1 MIRVLHVID
10 HLDLGG
16 AQTALLDMLRHRDQS
31 AFDVEVAVMH
41 GRGPFAEALEANGI
55 TVHSLARQKWPPA
68 YVAKF
73 SRLLRN
79 ADFQIVHFHLQGAN
93 WIAKPLAALVG
104 QRIRIAHDHTS
115 GDLRFR
121 GASSLIPDAFSHLFS
136 SRIIAVSKGVRDFLV
151 RWESVPSHLIELVPN
166 AVDEEIFRPC
176 TEEEKREARNNLRL
190 PQDVFV
196 SGCIGRLAREKNF
209 ILLPGLAALHPDIMF
224 VIAGSGTEGDRIAA
238 RASELRVESRVRLIG
253 TILDRPSFYRAL
265 DAFLLPSLYEGLP
278 MAVLEAMASGVPI
291 LASRLEGISSVLEE
305 QKEGLL
311 ALPGNLADFSE
322 QLKRLKESPDLRA
335 CLSNAAR
342 AKALSQ
348 FAASATARRIETIY
362 RRELSIANAK
372 AAAKN
377 SAR

>member
-1 MIRVLHVID
+1 
-10 HLDLGG
+10 
-16 AQTALLDMLRHRDQS
+16 
-31 AFDVEVAVMH
+31 
-41 GRGPFAEALEANGI
+41 
-55 TVHSLARQKWPPA
+55 
-68 YVAKF
+68 
-73 SRLLRN
+73 
-79 ADFQIVHFHLQGAN
+79 
-93 WIAKPLAALVG
+93 
-104 QRIRIAHDHTS
+104 
-115 GDLRFR
+115 
-121 GASSLIPDAFSHLFS
+121 
-136 SRIIAVSKGVRDFLV
+136 
-151 RWESVPSHLIELVPN
+151 
-166 AVDEEIFRPC
+166 
-176 TEEEKREARNNLRL
+176 
-190 PQDVFV
+190 
-196 SGCIGRLAREKNF
+196 
-209 ILLPGLAALHPDIMF
+209 
-224 VIAGSGTEGDRIAA
+224 
-238 RASELRVESRVRLIG
+238 LIG

-335 CLSNAAR
+335 CLSHAAR